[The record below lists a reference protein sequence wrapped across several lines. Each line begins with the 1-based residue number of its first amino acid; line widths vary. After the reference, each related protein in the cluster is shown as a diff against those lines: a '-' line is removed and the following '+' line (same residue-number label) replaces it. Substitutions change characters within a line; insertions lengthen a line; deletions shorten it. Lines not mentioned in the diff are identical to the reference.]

1 MTRPAPDPVGPG
13 QESVW
18 DYPRPGSVRHCDRA
32 IRVVLGDETIC
43 ETCSFFVPTIVF
55 RDQIQAQHQ
64 DAIGHGDEQR
74 QKIYANLLKQL
85 EQGA

>member
-1 MTRPAPDPVGPG
+1 MRRLRDEASRRLLGNGHCSRPRDVACR
-13 QESVW
+13 
-18 DYPRPGSVRHCDRA
+18 Y
-32 IRVVLGDETIC
+32 ETIC

-74 QKIYANLLKQL
+74 QKIYANLLRQL